1 MVVSS
6 EFLRKEILEMGNLVQ
21 KTLNISYNNNE
32 PLEKILALEEQIN
45 HKHIHIDDEIFK
57 YIALQKPAATDLRL
71 ALAAMKINAELERI
85 GDQSLIIK
93 RYSQHIKKIVSQLD
107 NIEKI
112 VSSMFKQSLES
123 FAHNKVRMAMDI
135 LHRDGQVNEIN
146 RDITEDTL
154 EKIKKHQVDPQE
166 GFAIIRVAKNFERI
180 GDLSTNIGEVV
191 IFVVSG
197 QDVRHNIETIDPL

>member
-1 MVVSS
+1 MVLDS
-6 EFLRKEILEMGNLVQ
+6 EFLRKEILEMGSLVQ
-21 KTLNISYNNNE
+21 EILNISYNNEE
-32 PLEKILALEEQIN
+32 PLERLLALEDQIN
-45 HKHIHIDDEIFK
+45 RKHIHIDDEVFK

-71 ALAAMKINAELERI
+71 ALASMKINSELERI

-93 RYSQHIKKIVSQLD
+93 RYSQHIKKTVSRLD

-112 VSSMFKQSLES
+112 VSSMFEQSLES
-123 FAHNKVRMAMDI
+123 FARNKVEMAMDI

-146 RDITEDTL
+146 RDIVQDTL
-154 EKIKKHQVDPQE
+154 ETIKNHQLDPRE

-180 GDLSTNIGEVV
+180 GDLSTNISEAV

-197 QDVRHNIETIDPL
+197 QDIRHNLGAVKAP